1 MSDKELDIVEQEE
14 VLEGTPHED
23 VDASEIE
30 EATASKGEPKIT
42 ETAAMPKTKAGMIQA
57 MVDAMNGKK
66 KDELTASY
74 DKIMSSMNND
84 DMEDEAEEVTPSK
97 VKKESRKVTRE
108 EVDLEKDIEALFG
121 SEDLSEDF
129 KNKATTIFEAAVLSK
144 INETLDKLEAQ
155 ATADEAA
162 IKESTIEEM
171 TNKLDEYLDYVVHNF
186 MEENKLAVEH
196 GVRVQMVESFMT
208 GLKGLFEE
216 HYVDIPE
223 EKVDVVDELIAK
235 VDDLENKVNGLTEE
249 NIDLRSTAKQ
259 LERNKVFEQVGKD
272 LTEAQKEEF
281 EALADGVEFKSS
293 EDFEEKL
300 GIIKDNYFAESKD
313 NAGEVISDDDDV
325 PTGLQEIKEETTGP
339 MANYLSAISRSV
351 RN

>member
-74 DKIMSSMNND
+74 NKIMSSMHND

-171 TNKLDEYLDYVVHNF
+171 TNKLDEYLDYVVQNF

-249 NIDLRSTAKQ
+249 NIDLRSTAKK

-313 NAGEVISDDDDV
+313 NACEVISDDDDV

>member
-1 MSDKELDIVEQEE
+1 
-14 VLEGTPHED
+14 
-23 VDASEIE
+23 
-30 EATASKGEPKIT
+30 
-42 ETAAMPKTKAGMIQA
+42 
-57 MVDAMNGKK
+57 
-66 KDELTASY
+66 
-74 DKIMSSMNND
+74 
-84 DMEDEAEEVTPSK
+84 
-97 VKKESRKVTRE
+97 
-108 EVDLEKDIEALFG
+108 
-121 SEDLSEDF
+121 
-129 KNKATTIFEAAVLSK
+129 
-144 INETLDKLEAQ
+144 
-155 ATADEAA
+155 
-162 IKESTIEEM
+162 
-171 TNKLDEYLDYVVHNF
+171 

-249 NIDLRSTAKQ
+249 NIDLRSTAKK

-300 GIIKDNYFAESKD
+300 GIIKDNYFAESKG